1 MFRLAFRQ
9 LEGFLNALAKFEPKL
24 KVPDYTTIWNRL
36 ESLKLDLKP
45 SLNEPIV
52 IALDASGIKVANRM
66 D

>member
-1 MFRLAFRQ
+1 

-45 SLNEPIV
+45 KLSLNEPKQ
-52 IALDASGIKVANRM
+52 AS
-66 D
+66 